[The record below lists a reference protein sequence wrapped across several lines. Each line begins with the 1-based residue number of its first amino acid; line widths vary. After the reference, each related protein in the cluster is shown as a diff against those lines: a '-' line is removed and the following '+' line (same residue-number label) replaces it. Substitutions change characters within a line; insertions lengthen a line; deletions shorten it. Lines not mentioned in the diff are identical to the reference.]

1 MNFYCDIIDN
11 NDCLNFEDNFIS
23 FEYSC
28 KCNDIKNYSDELSI
42 DNIPCNMLNTLS
54 YDKKASPLK
63 SKEDKNQNI
72 LDNVYF
78 IEKINWNNEDKN
90 KNNIDPIN
98 NQYTFDKIKKEIFPK
113 YKYKIFKI
121 FNGNLLMDKHLL
133 SLEKIMFLKKKRR
146 KKKGKIKYIEDD
158 DESTKVGRKKKDDFT
173 KRKHNIFSGD
183 NIIRKIKIKFFEYMR
198 IFLNKVLNSYYVK
211 FKKDDIIKS
220 LSFQYINIMK
230 KELELSLLN
239 KTLKEIFSNEISR
252 KYKALPRDYNKQI
265 IDTILYEEKDNI
277 NIIFAFN
284 LTFREWIDIFTYK
297 KDIQSIKN
305 FDSEKMKELP
315 KLIDYVDKLLLD
327 MYNKYYYNRNY
338 LIYFIFYIYN
348 YERWFAVKIGR
359 KSASEKKN
367 LSV

>member
-1 MNFYCDIIDN
+1 MDIYYESIDN
-11 NDCLNFEDNFIS
+11 NDCINFDDFNFFES
-23 FEYSC
+23 FC
-28 KCNDIKNYSDELSI
+28 KFTNNDIKNYSDELSFN
-42 DNIPCNMLNTLS
+42 NITNYKLYTLP
-54 YDKKASPLK
+54 YDKKSSSLK
-63 SKEDKNQNI
+63 SKEEKNQNI
-72 LDNVYF
+72 FDNIF
-78 IEKINWNNEDKN
+78 SIEKINYNNEDKN
-90 KNNIDPIN
+90 NIDPTH

-158 DESTKVGRKKKDDFT
+158 DDESTKVGRKKKDDFT
-173 KRKHNIFSGD
+173 KRKHNIFSAD

-220 LSFQYINIMK
+220 LNFQYINIMK

-305 FDSEKMKELP
+305 FDPEKMKELP